1 MHNSIKGAIAG
12 SAGAVFVSIIGAAV
26 YDFIK
31 GNDLFA
37 TLVQFL
43 ASFVKLMVRKIY
55 GINVPVWLLLL
66 ILLTIIVTGITVIQ
80 RRSEQKQMR
89 KKPAKNRGRH

>member
-1 MHNSIKGAIAG
+1 MHNSIKGVIAG
-12 SAGAVFVSIIGAAV
+12 SAGAVLLSVIGAAV

-43 ASFVKLMVRKIY
+43 ASFVTLMVKKIH
-55 GINVPVWLLLL
+55 GINFPVWLLLL
-66 ILLTIIVTGITVIQ
+66 ILLTIVVTVITLIQ
-80 RRSEQKQMR
+80 RQSEQKH
-89 KKPAKNRGRH
+89 KKHVRSSGQR